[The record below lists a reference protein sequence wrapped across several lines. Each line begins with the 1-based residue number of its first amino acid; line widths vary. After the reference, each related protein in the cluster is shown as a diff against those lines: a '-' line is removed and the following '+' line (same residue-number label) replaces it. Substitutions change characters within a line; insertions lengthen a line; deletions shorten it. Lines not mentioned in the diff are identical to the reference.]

1 MYLLRAPETTL
12 VNDPLDLSLADLQ
25 QLYAVDE
32 ALPIVRANLV
42 TSLDGQISAADGRSE
57 SLSTED
63 DRLIFALLRS
73 LSDAIIVGAQT
84 VRAEQYKMPVITREE
99 LVVAREESGREK
111 PPVLVIISRS
121 GQLDTTLECLQQPTI
136 VITPS
141 TTPPEAIAALTK
153 VVEVVQLPGEE
164 ISFHQII
171 SLLRDRGLT
180 QILVEGGAALLSA
193 MLEQQAIDELCLTL
207 SPQLVGAHGQP
218 LIEGIGAGSSLELAH
233 LVAAPNCLFTRYRVV
248 GD

>member
-12 VNDPLDLSLADLQ
+12 ITDPLDLSLADLQ

-42 TSLDGQISAADGRSE
+42 TSLDGQISAADGRSQ

-84 VRAEQYKMPVITREE
+84 VRAEQYKMPVIKRDE
-99 LVVAREESGREK
+99 LVVAREEAGREN

-121 GQLDTTLECLQQPTI
+121 GQLDPTLECLQHPTI

-141 TTPPEAIAALTK
+141 TTPPEAIATLTE
-153 VVEVVQLPGEE
+153 VVEVVQLSGEQ

-180 QILVEGGAALLSA
+180 QILVEGGTALLSA

-207 SPQLVGAHGQP
+207 SPQLVGAQGQP
-218 LIEGIGAGSSLELAH
+218 LVDGIAAGSSLELAH

>member
-42 TSLDGQISAADGRSE
+42 ASLDGQISAADGRSQ

-84 VRAEQYKMPVITREE
+84 VRAEQYKMPVIAREE
-99 LVVAREESGREK
+99 LVDAREESGREN

-121 GQLDTTLECLQQPTI
+121 GQLDPTLECLKQPTI

-141 TTPPEAIAALTK
+141 TTSPEAIAALAT
-153 VVEVVQLPGEE
+153 VVEVVQLPSEE

-207 SPQLVGAHGQP
+207 SPQLVGAQGQP
-218 LIEGIGAGSSLELAH
+218 LVDGVAAGSSLELAH

>member
-12 VNDPLDLSLADLQ
+12 VKDPLDLSLADLQ

-84 VRAEQYKMPVITREE
+84 VREEQYKLPAIKREE
-99 LVVAREESGREK
+99 LVVAREESGREN

-121 GQLDTTLECLQQPTI
+121 GELDPTLECLQRPTI

-141 TTPPEAIAALTK
+141 TTPTENIATLTK

-207 SPQLVGAHGQP
+207 SPQLVGAQGQP
-218 LIEGIGAGSSLELAH
+218 LVDGIAAGSSLELAH
-233 LVAAPNCLFTRYRVV
+233 LVAAPDCLFTRYRVV

>member
-1 MYLLRAPETTL
+1 VYLLRAPETTL
-12 VNDPLDLSLADLQ
+12 INDPLDLSLADLQ

-42 TSLDGQISAADGRSE
+42 TSLDGQISGADGRAK
-57 SLSTED
+57 SLSTAD
-63 DRLIFALLRS
+63 DQLIFALLRS

-84 VRAEQYKMPVITREE
+84 VRAEQYRLPAITREE
-99 LVVAREESGREK
+99 LVVAREASGREN

-121 GQLDTTLECLQQPTI
+121 GRLDPALECLQQPTI
-136 VITPS
+136 VITPA
-141 TTPPEAIAALTK
+141 TTPTENIAALTK
-153 VVEVVQLPGEE
+153 VVEVVQFPGEE

-207 SPQLVGAHGQP
+207 SPQLVGAQDQSLVDGV
-218 LIEGIGAGSSLELAH
+218 GAHSALELAH
-233 LVAAPNCLFTRYRVV
+233 LVAAPDCLFTRYRVV

>member
-1 MYLLRAPETTL
+1 VYLLRAPETTL
-12 VNDPLDLSLADLQ
+12 ITDPLDLSLADLQ

-42 TSLDGQISAADGRSE
+42 VSLDGQISAADGRSE

-73 LSDAIIVGAQT
+73 LSDAIIVGART
-84 VRAEQYKMPVITREE
+84 VRAEKYKLPVITREE

-121 GQLDTTLECLQQPTI
+121 GQLDPTLECLQQPTI

-180 QILVEGGAALLSA
+180 QILVEGGTALLST

-218 LIEGIGAGSSLELAH
+218 LIEGIAAGSSLDLAH